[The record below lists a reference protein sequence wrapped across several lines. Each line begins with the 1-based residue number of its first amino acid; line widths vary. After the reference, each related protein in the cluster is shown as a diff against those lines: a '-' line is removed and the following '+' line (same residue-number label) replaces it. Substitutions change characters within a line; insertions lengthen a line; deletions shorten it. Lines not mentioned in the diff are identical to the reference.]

1 VLAYDPVVQLETFT
15 GTRAGYL
22 LEKIIGL
29 SVLSVL
35 TIVSPHTEP
44 PPYEFAR
51 FVASG
56 YGVRKNWVLQDVLD
70 NCGNEACCGP

>member
-1 VLAYDPVVQLETFT
+1 MLAYDPVVQLETFT

-44 PPYEFAR
+44 PPYEFLNL
-51 FVASG
+51 
-56 YGVRKNWVLQDVLD
+56 YGACLQAPGTLVDSR
-70 NCGNEACCGP
+70 A